1 MSDLPVVTN
10 PDIPAV
16 RPKRKGLER
25 EFALLR
31 AENLVKDFGGLR
43 AVDGFSLTVGPN
55 DLIGLIGPNG
65 AGKTTVFNL
74 LTGLETLTSGEVRFN
89 NYDLTGRPAY
99 QISHC
104 GLARTFQNIRLLR
117 NLSVLENVKIAYHQ
131 HVNYGLLDA
140 MVRTPRFRREE
151 REIERKS
158 LEFLSIFGLGALA
171 HQKASSLPYGL
182 QRKLEIARALATE
195 SRLLLLDEPA
205 AGMNPR
211 ETAELMTLIHE
222 IKERF
227 ELAILLIEHDM
238 KLVMN
243 ICERVVVLDAGRV
256 IASGT
261 PEEIRRNPA
270 VIEAYLGKEI
280 EV

>member
-1 MSDLPVVTN
+1 M
-10 PDIPAV
+10 
-16 RPKRKGLER
+16 
-25 EFALLR
+25 
-31 AENLVKDFGGLR
+31 
-43 AVDGFSLTVGPN
+43 
-55 DLIGLIGPNG
+55 
-65 AGKTTVFNL
+65 
-74 LTGLETLTSGEVRFN
+74 RFN
-89 NYDLTGRPAY
+89 NYDITGRPAY
-99 QISHC
+99 QISHY
-104 GLARTFQNIRLLR
+104 GNGANISKHPIVAQPQRARECEDRLPP
-117 NLSVLENVKIAYHQ
+117 N
-131 HVNYGLLDA
+131 VNYGLFDA
-140 MVRTPRFRREE
+140 IVRTPRFRREE
-151 REIERKS
+151 REIERKA
-158 LEFLSIFGLGALA
+158 LEFLDIFGLSDLA
-171 HQKASSLPYGL
+171 YQKASSLPYGL

-205 AGMNPR
+205 AGMNPQ

-256 IASGT
+256 IASGP

-280 EV
+280 EG